1 MSFDLPDETSTLY
14 RYVRRFDRWLTKLRH
29 TATSRQP
36 MMGFQWILLTF
47 LLVIPALAIIFFLI
61 QCTHT
66 RYVLLT
72 GPAGS
77 TTGPTASDH
86 SQRARSDRA
95 VPPLEYR
102 AGF

>member
-47 LLVIPALAIIFFLI
+47 F
-61 QCTHT
+61 
-66 RYVLLT
+66 
-72 GPAGS
+72 
-77 TTGPTASDH
+77 
-86 SQRARSDRA
+86 
-95 VPPLEYR
+95 
-102 AGF
+102 